1 MRLPYRFFIGNS
13 FINIMVL
20 PKYLHS
26 PLTDAFVV
34 SVMYDMVIGQDQC
47 RFLETFG
54 NTRSFVENLF
64 PVTHEPL
71 LHSR

>member
-1 MRLPYRFFIGNS
+1 M
-13 FINIMVL
+13 
-20 PKYLHS
+20 YLHS

-34 SVMYDMVIGQDQC
+34 SVMYDMNIGQEQC
-47 RFLETFG
+47 RVLETFG
-54 NTRSFVENLF
+54 NPRNLVENLF